1 MWNTSSYDNLQSLI
15 RLMPFFY
22 KNVKKYTF
30 LVFSRTWRRFSAHQ
44 VLKNQNLQ
52 TDKFVNNLLGIY
64 RIILKQNAN
73 LLKKYISVQISYS
86 KIVLLQYLFS
96 QAKSW

>member
-1 MWNTSSYDNLQSLI
+1 MKEVS
-15 RLMPFFY
+15 
-22 KNVKKYTF
+22 
-30 LVFSRTWRRFSAHQ
+30 FSAHQ

-52 TDKFVNNLLGIY
+52 TDKFVNNVLGID

-73 LLKKYISVQISYS
+73 LLKKYMSVQISYS

-96 QAKSW
+96 QAKS